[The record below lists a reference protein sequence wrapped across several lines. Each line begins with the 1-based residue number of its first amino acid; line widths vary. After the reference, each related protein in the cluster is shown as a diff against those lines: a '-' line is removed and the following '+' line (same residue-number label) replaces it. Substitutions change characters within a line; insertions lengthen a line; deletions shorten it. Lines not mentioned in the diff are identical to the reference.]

1 MTFISEKHHRAKP
14 NRSLPLGEFAFML
27 QGHCVPGL
35 SVGLYMNE
43 YFNSTIS
50 FSSVISHNGIPKDF
64 KMLFLCLKEIVHQ
77 KIKNLSTLSHV
88 LPKLYEFVFHET

>member
-1 MTFISEKHHRAKP
+1 MNLVHGTHCNTALKGTKRDFQRRMTFISKKHHRAKP

-35 SVGLYMNE
+35 SVGLDMNE

-50 FSSVISHNGIPKDF
+50 FCSVISHNGIPKDF
-64 KMLFLCLKEIVHQ
+64 KTLFL
-77 KIKNLSTLSHV
+77 
-88 LPKLYEFVFHET
+88 